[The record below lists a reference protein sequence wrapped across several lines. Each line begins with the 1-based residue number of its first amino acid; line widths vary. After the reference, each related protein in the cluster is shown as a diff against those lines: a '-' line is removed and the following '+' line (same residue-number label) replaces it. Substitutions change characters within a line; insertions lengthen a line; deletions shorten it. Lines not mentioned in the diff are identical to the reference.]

1 MSDEDEEECYFLNKL
16 TCVSCEGTTFIR
28 EDGEEDTD
36 GLEGI
41 EKLRCI
47 YTCTSPAMCVECG
60 EIIEP
65 GDFPWVRMYENYCC
79 GLVLATEKLTDKL
92 KKCKVDVGEGEEK
105 AITVVTNDSKV
116 REGDRL
122 IVARIGARVPASSIE
137 EEETIVVKK
146 TSVAGTH
153 SEGML
158 CDAQMLQWGN
168 GSKGVACRVPDSIDL
183 GSPPPRI
190 PPNN

>member
-16 TCVSCEGTTFIR
+16 YACLVRGRRLLGKTGK
-28 EDGEEDTD
+28 TD

-79 GLVLATEKLTDKL
+79 GLVLASEKLTDKL
-92 KKCKVDVGEGEEK
+92 QFDVGEGEEK

-122 IVARIGARVPASSIE
+122 I
-137 EEETIVVKK
+137 
-146 TSVAGTH
+146 
-153 SEGML
+153 
-158 CDAQMLQWGN
+158 
-168 GSKGVACRVPDSIDL
+168 
-183 GSPPPRI
+183 SPVSAHVCPPLV
-190 PPNN
+190 